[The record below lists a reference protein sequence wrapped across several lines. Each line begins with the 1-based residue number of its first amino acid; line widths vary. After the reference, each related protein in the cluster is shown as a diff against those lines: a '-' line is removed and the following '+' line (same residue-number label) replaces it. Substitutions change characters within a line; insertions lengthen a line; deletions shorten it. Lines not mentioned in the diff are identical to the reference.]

1 MKILLINGP
10 NLQLLGLREPEIYGS
25 ATLNALNKHLQTVAG
40 SLDVELHCCQSNH
53 EGEIVD
59 RIAETVTDGTDGVI
73 INPAAYTHTS
83 IAIHDALLAVKIPSI
98 EVHISNICARDSF
111 RHISMTAPACI
122 GIIAGL
128 GVDGYEWALKALI
141 KYLNNQTKAKNT
153 KRIKQS

>member
-10 NLQLLGLREPEIYGS
+10 NLQLLGLREPDIYGS
-25 ATLNALNKHLQTVAG
+25 TTLNALNKHLKAVAG
-40 SLDVELHCCQSNH
+40 SLNAEIVCCQSNH

-59 RIAETVTDGTDGVI
+59 RIAEALTDGTDGII

-111 RHISMTAPACI
+111 RHISMTAPACV
-122 GIIAGL
+122 GMIAGL

-141 KYLNNQTKAKNT
+141 KYLTDQKTEKSN
-153 KRIKQS
+153 KRIKKS